1 MIAENIL
8 RNYMNNPE
16 RDDAPHWYPSE
27 TPSLTVSELIMLLQ
41 LFEDQDMEVA
51 LRNEC
56 GGTDTLSIESLK
68 VDKCW
73 DSEKANFATPENT
86 KKYLF
91 IKPY

>member
-1 MIAENIL
+1 
-8 RNYMNNPE
+8 MNNPE
-16 RDDAPHWYPSE
+16 RDSAPCWYPCN
-27 TPSLTVSELIMLLQ
+27 TPSLTVSELITLLQ

-56 GGTDTLSIESLK
+56 GNTDTLSIESLK
-68 VDKCW
+68 VGKCW
-73 DSEKANFATPENT
+73 DHKKANPENE